1 MPTRGPTE
9 TAIPSEAFI
18 THFQVLVRAGSE
30 HEIGHGELD
39 LPNDKNAEIND
50 RPLFLGF
57 M

>member
-1 MPTRGPTE
+1 MRIRGPTE
-9 TAIPSEAFI
+9 TVPSEAFI
-18 THFQVLVRAGSE
+18 THFRVLVRAGSE